1 MAKTG
6 EPTAAGSNIS
16 GQDHGKRRAG
26 QPLKHTPL
34 RTCVACR
41 EIRSKRDLVRVVRTP
56 ASGVRVD
63 PTGKLTGRGAYLC
76 RKHACWERGL
86 RTQSLSQALKT
97 TLTSEEVAALRTFA
111 ATLPGSDSE
120 GVEVGQ

>member
-6 EPTAAGSNIS
+6 EATAPGPKSS
-16 GQDHGKRRAG
+16 GQGHVKRTAG
-26 QPLKHTPL
+26 QPRKHTPL

-41 EIRSKRDLVRVVRTP
+41 EMRGKRDLIRIVRTP

-76 RKHACWERGL
+76 RKRACWERGL

-97 TLTSEEVAALRTFA
+97 TLTSEEVAALRAFA
-111 ATLPGSDSE
+111 ATLPGSDLE
-120 GVEVGQ
+120 EAGIGQ